1 MAVWW
6 AGPRPADAC
15 GPASAASPRSPDD
28 DLGAPE
34 GRGAEKGAMVKGV
47 MVRLMVMGR
56 RRYGNIIATEVE
68 KQWQQQGIL
77 AGAITM
83 SNRTCQGQRSKMS

>member
-1 MAVWW
+1 
-6 AGPRPADAC
+6 
-15 GPASAASPRSPDD
+15 
-28 DLGAPE
+28 
-34 GRGAEKGAMVKGV
+34 MVKGV